1 MVVDPLFVLSQ
12 ASLTD
17 FLGRKSEKPA
27 GPEDNRGVQSEIIE
41 II

>member
-17 FLGRKSEKPA
+17 FLGGESEKPA
-27 GPEDNRGVQSEIIE
+27 GPEDNRGVQSDNLII
-41 II
+41 